1 MHSWFVNILQFWFGD
16 VDALGRSDVLH
27 SRRWFMKDDAFD
39 REIAERFGQ
48 TFADVRAGL
57 RESWL
62 DDPRGRVAYV
72 IVLDQFPRNMFRGTA
87 RAFATDALALEAARH
102 ALARGFDRG
111 MLAVERLF
119 FYLPFEHSEAL
130 ADQELAC
137 ELTRPLDAL
146 EPGLEAYRYA
156 LAHRDIIRRFGRF
169 PHRNAIL
176 GRASTPEELEFLKGP
191 GSSF

>member
-1 MHSWFVNILQFWFGD
+1 MTHQSTSAEVLLFWFGPP
-16 VDALGRSDVLH
+16 GERGKSH
-27 SRRWFMKDDAFD
+27 KRWFVKDEAFD
-39 REIAERFGQ
+39 REVRSRFLGLH
-48 TFADVRAGL
+48 ADAADGKLAHL
-57 RESWL
+57 RETADGCL
-62 DDPRGRVAYV
+62 ALIV
-72 IVLDQFPRNMFRGTA
+72 VLDQFPRNMFRGTP

-130 ADQELAC
+130 AEQELAC

-146 EPGLEAYRYA
+146 EPALEAYRYA
-156 LAHRDIIRRFGRF
+156 VLHRDVIRRFGRF

-176 GRASTPEELEFLKGP
+176 GRASTPEELEFLKDP